1 VTDPPVR
8 ADLAEA
14 LDRLRTVPAEVAL
27 DLEILVDVTAQL
39 RDLLVREVAN
49 LRVGIEA
56 ERGSDLARRRLADP
70 VDVRQPDLEP
80 LLVASPAFACVE
92 GSCR

>member
-1 VTDPPVR
+1 MYRRSFVTSSSVR
-8 ADLAEA
+8 SRIFVSA
-14 LDRLRTVPAEVAL
+14 
-27 DLEILVDVTAQL
+27 
-39 RDLLVREVAN
+39 
-49 LRVGIEA
+49 IEA

-80 LLVASPAFACVE
+80 LLVRKVHSGDSCQVATPAFACVE